1 MEYIHQL
8 KELNEQKTKIEAL
21 CTESEVSNR
30 EGVLFSILFS
40 GTIVNSC
47 IHFQIHKLKT
57 EYEEKIGIL
66 EKKLTLSLEGHASVV
81 NYIFCYQYQ

>member
-47 IHFQIHKLKT
+47 IHF
-57 EYEEKIGIL
+57 
-66 EKKLTLSLEGHASVV
+66 
-81 NYIFCYQYQ
+81 